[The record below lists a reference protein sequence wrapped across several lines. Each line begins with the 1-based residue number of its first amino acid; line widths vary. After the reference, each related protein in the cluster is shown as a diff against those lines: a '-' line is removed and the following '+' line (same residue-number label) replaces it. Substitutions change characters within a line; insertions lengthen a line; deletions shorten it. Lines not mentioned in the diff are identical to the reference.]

1 MVNVMRFSL
10 LILFIILTLPL
21 TARAEDVVVAELFT
35 SPTCPAC
42 PAAEKIMQEIAQK
55 QNVIAL
61 SCNVAFNRMVQ
72 TGNAETALCMG
83 RQKSYT
89 SSILQS
95 TRTYTPQMV
104 VNGRNAMVGA
114 HRNGVMSAL
123 SEDAADGVREVALEV
138 KNNRLMIDYP
148 ALGTSGLNN
157 IVLIATQ
164 DTYMPPVA
172 RRGGFHGFTNGV
184 RMISPLSAWDGK
196 ALMMSIP
203 MPSGLS
209 SADQLVLLAQDSRT
223 QKIIAAGK
231 LRL

>member
-1 MVNVMRFSL
+1 MRFFL
-10 LILFIILTLPL
+10 IILIMFMPVT
-21 TARAEDVVVAELFT
+21 TQANEIVVAELFT

-42 PAAEKIMQEIAQK
+42 PGAEKIMQELAGK
-55 QNVIAL
+55 PNVISL
-61 SCNVAFNRMVQ
+61 SCNVAFNRIVQ

-89 SSILQS
+89 SNILKS

-104 VNGRNAMVGA
+104 VNGRAAMVGA

-123 SEDAADGVREVALEV
+123 SEGGADGVREVALAV
-138 KNNRLMIDYP
+138 KNKRLEINYP
-148 ALGTSGLNN
+148 ALGVSGLNN
-157 IVLIATQ
+157 VVLIATQ

-184 RMISPLSAWDGK
+184 RVISPLSVWDGK

-203 MPSGLS
+203 LPSGLS